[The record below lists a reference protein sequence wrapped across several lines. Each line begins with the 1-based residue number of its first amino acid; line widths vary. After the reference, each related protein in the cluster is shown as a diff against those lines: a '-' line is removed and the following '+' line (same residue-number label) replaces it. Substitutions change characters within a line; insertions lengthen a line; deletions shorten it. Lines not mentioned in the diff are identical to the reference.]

1 MLFLKSLIKKYTGR
15 IIIEKLFAVLKQR
28 YNLEN
33 SRFYC
38 FNKYKSYVM
47 WTLLAYLIEK
57 LIDQKKGVDS
67 LKFPWNK

>member
-1 MLFLKSLIKKYTGR
+1 MYKKQIAIERLFV
-15 IIIEKLFAVLKQR
+15 VLKQR

-33 SRFYC
+33 SRLYS

-57 LIDQKKGVDS
+57 LIDQEKGVDS